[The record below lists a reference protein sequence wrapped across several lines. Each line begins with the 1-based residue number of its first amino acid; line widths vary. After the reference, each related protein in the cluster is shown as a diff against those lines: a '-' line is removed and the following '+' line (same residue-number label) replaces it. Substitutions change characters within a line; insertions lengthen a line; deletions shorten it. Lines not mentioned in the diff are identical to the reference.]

1 MINFICFIRDGKY
14 TYYTENHNRFESD
27 EKLYDE
33 TIEHF
38 DDLEGGAYSHE

>member
-27 EKLYDE
+27 VKLDNR
-33 TIEHF
+33 TLEHF
-38 DDLEGGAYSHE
+38 DDLGMIEGIDY